1 MSDYQLTGSDVVV
14 RTIDGAAIPDDPGNR
29 DRAAY
34 EAWLAVGN
42 VPDPYVTP
50 PPPTAELLSQDLMAQ
65 FTADDAAKIQAAVSG
80 NAQFWLLWS
89 TLHAQ
94 RDPMIVTNARFLTGW
109 SALVTVLGPTRMN
122 TIATALGAPSLV
134 G

>member
-50 PPPTAELLSQDLMAQ
+50 APPTAELLSQDLMAQ
-65 FTADDAAKIQAAVSG
+65 FTADDAAKIQAAVRAMLSFG
-80 NAQFWLLWS
+80 FYGLRCMHS
-89 TLHAQ
+89 
-94 RDPMIVTNARFLTGW
+94 VTR
-109 SALVTVLGPTRMN
+109 
-122 TIATALGAPSLV
+122 
-134 G
+134 